1 MGLWAPSLIDNN
13 VHILMKQKWR
23 ASGAGAG
30 RALLAYNANCREKE
44 IYQKQ
49 QYIDESNAFAFW
61 QVKYICGIWYSY
73 VYMITIYP
81 IWYFFLT
88 D

>member
-1 MGLWAPSLIDNN
+1 MAQVQEG
-13 VHILMKQKWR
+13 HY
-23 ASGAGAG
+23 
-30 RALLAYNANCREKE
+30 LLTTLTAEKKK